1 MSRPKE
7 HTQTRLTPENKC
19 LLSKTA
25 AYKAVEL
32 EGINMLTLASILT
45 VALKQN
51 NGRNSEEM
59 YSSFKT
65 LLNGTSQEQIS
76 TEILEHWNTIK
87 SSVEALPVSLLLN

>member
-7 HTQTRLTPENKC
+7 HTQTRLTTENKS
-19 LLSKTA
+19 LLSKAA
-25 AYKAVEL
+25 AYKALEL
-32 EGINMLTLASILT
+32 EEMNMLTLASLLT

-51 NGRNSEEM
+51 NGKNSEEM

-65 LLNGTSQEQIS
+65 LLNGTCQEQMS
-76 TEILEHWNTIK
+76 TEILEYWNTIK

>member
-7 HTQTRLTPENKC
+7 HTQTRLTTENKS

-32 EGINMLTLASILT
+32 EEMNMLTLASLLT

-51 NGRNSEEM
+51 NGKNSEEM

-65 LLNGTSQEQIS
+65 LLNGTCQEQIS
-76 TEILEHWNTIK
+76 TEILEHWSTIK
-87 SSVEALPVSLLLN
+87 SSVEALPVSLLN